1 MWTQKYGFSQVE
13 DSVMNE
19 LKCFNTLMFTRAVR
33 LQKSMYKPA
42 VKSEG
47 GDSESLSLSFS
58 SLLCVLFPSSSLLW
72 LSFYPPLFAAME
84 VDGDGNNGNQNGE
97 DAKQNQTNHMEQN
110 ATEVDEV
117 KNNDN
122 MVLQDGTN
130 MSQNQTKLLLPDL
143 NDEPPEEE
151 PLVPME

>member
-1 MWTQKYGFSQVE
+1 ME
-13 DSVMNE
+13 D
-19 LKCFNTLMFTRAVR
+19 
-33 LQKSMYKPA
+33 
-42 VKSEG
+42 
-47 GDSESLSLSFS
+47 
-58 SLLCVLFPSSSLLW
+58 
-72 LSFYPPLFAAME
+72 
-84 VDGDGNNGNQNGE
+84 DGDGNNGNQNGE

>member
-1 MWTQKYGFSQVE
+1 
-13 DSVMNE
+13 
-19 LKCFNTLMFTRAVR
+19 
-33 LQKSMYKPA
+33 
-42 VKSEG
+42 
-47 GDSESLSLSFS
+47 
-58 SLLCVLFPSSSLLW
+58 
-72 LSFYPPLFAAME
+72 ME

>member
-1 MWTQKYGFSQVE
+1 
-13 DSVMNE
+13 
-19 LKCFNTLMFTRAVR
+19 
-33 LQKSMYKPA
+33 
-42 VKSEG
+42 
-47 GDSESLSLSFS
+47 
-58 SLLCVLFPSSSLLW
+58 
-72 LSFYPPLFAAME
+72 ME
-84 VDGDGNNGNQNGE
+84 VDGVGNNGNQNGE

-122 MVLQDGTN
+122 MALQDGTN

>member
-1 MWTQKYGFSQVE
+1 
-13 DSVMNE
+13 
-19 LKCFNTLMFTRAVR
+19 
-33 LQKSMYKPA
+33 
-42 VKSEG
+42 
-47 GDSESLSLSFS
+47 
-58 SLLCVLFPSSSLLW
+58 
-72 LSFYPPLFAAME
+72 ME
-84 VDGDGNNGNQNGE
+84 VDGVGNDGNQNGE

-122 MVLQDGTN
+122 MALQDGTN

>member
-1 MWTQKYGFSQVE
+1 
-13 DSVMNE
+13 
-19 LKCFNTLMFTRAVR
+19 
-33 LQKSMYKPA
+33 
-42 VKSEG
+42 
-47 GDSESLSLSFS
+47 
-58 SLLCVLFPSSSLLW
+58 
-72 LSFYPPLFAAME
+72 ME
-84 VDGDGNNGNQNGE
+84 VEGDGNNGNQNGE

>member
-1 MWTQKYGFSQVE
+1 
-13 DSVMNE
+13 
-19 LKCFNTLMFTRAVR
+19 
-33 LQKSMYKPA
+33 
-42 VKSEG
+42 
-47 GDSESLSLSFS
+47 
-58 SLLCVLFPSSSLLW
+58 
-72 LSFYPPLFAAME
+72 ME
-84 VDGDGNNGNQNGE
+84 VDEDGNNDNQNGE

>member
-1 MWTQKYGFSQVE
+1 
-13 DSVMNE
+13 
-19 LKCFNTLMFTRAVR
+19 
-33 LQKSMYKPA
+33 
-42 VKSEG
+42 
-47 GDSESLSLSFS
+47 
-58 SLLCVLFPSSSLLW
+58 
-72 LSFYPPLFAAME
+72 ME

-122 MVLQDGTN
+122 MVLQDATN

>member
-1 MWTQKYGFSQVE
+1 
-13 DSVMNE
+13 
-19 LKCFNTLMFTRAVR
+19 
-33 LQKSMYKPA
+33 
-42 VKSEG
+42 
-47 GDSESLSLSFS
+47 
-58 SLLCVLFPSSSLLW
+58 
-72 LSFYPPLFAAME
+72 ME
-84 VDGDGNNGNQNGE
+84 VEGDGNNGNQNGE

-122 MVLQDGTN
+122 MALQDGTN